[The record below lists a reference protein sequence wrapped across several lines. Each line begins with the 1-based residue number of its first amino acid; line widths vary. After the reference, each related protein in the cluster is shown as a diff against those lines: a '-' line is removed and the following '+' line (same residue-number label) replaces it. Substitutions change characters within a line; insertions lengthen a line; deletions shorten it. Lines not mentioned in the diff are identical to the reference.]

1 MVILWQQQAPL
12 LQQALEMLGQLQESM
27 QVMVENI
34 RQIGCNLDNLHE
46 IVHELGEEGEATN
59 EQMKKSE
66 PDSTIFDTEKPLPQ
80 PFGRIIEQLT
90 IILLD
95 LHATGVLDAGTS
107 DPATQLAPVD
117 EPSVTVVPAPTPSQP
132 IGVLHDAIAASHTAR
147 RLGLFT
153 PRRSLPTSP
162 LPLVT
167 TPMATFQI
175 RRSLEFRNSTVVFKQ
190 RWQWKPVND
199 NEDAVADD
207 LAGVVDGNHRT
218 TGMIFPGGS
227 YCSVSMNTGNTVVSI
242 LHPWSPM
249 RFAIPAGNSF
259 VQQRAGGQGLRP
271 WRQIRLAS
279 FPRASGRFQNTR
291 LELMPFLEVRVV
303 RHFWEPL
310 EGSRSTVW
318 RVGLG
323 RFWNS
328 TWQEL
333 EQMKSWTVLPFGK
346 QSFLDAHLLQG
357 SGLSNWLGFCVGC
370 YVG

>member
-27 QVMVENI
+27 QVMVENT

-46 IVHELGEEGEATN
+46 IVHELEEEGEATN

-66 PDSTIFDTEKPLPQ
+66 PDSTIFDIEKPLPQ

-95 LHATGVLDAGTS
+95 LHATGVLDAGSS

-132 IGVLHDAIAASHTAR
+132 IGILHDAIAASHTAR
-147 RLGLFT
+147 HLGLFML
-153 PRRSLPTSP
+153 RRSLPTSP

-207 LAGVVDGNHRT
+207 SAGVVDGNHRT

-242 LHPWSPM
+242 SHP
-249 RFAIPAGNSF
+249 
-259 VQQRAGGQGLRP
+259 
-271 WRQIRLAS
+271 
-279 FPRASGRFQNTR
+279 
-291 LELMPFLEVRVV
+291 
-303 RHFWEPL
+303 
-310 EGSRSTVW
+310 
-318 RVGLG
+318 
-323 RFWNS
+323 
-328 TWQEL
+328 
-333 EQMKSWTVLPFGK
+333 
-346 QSFLDAHLLQG
+346 
-357 SGLSNWLGFCVGC
+357 
-370 YVG
+370 